1 MNAARHT
8 FRFLRLSAALLA
20 TAWLGGCLAGPAI
33 DDPVRVGPFFA
44 PRNFAGDKTM
54 PANVHRVLVLPLYGG
69 NLTEPEAVAALDPV
83 IITTL
88 QRQQRFEVVPLSR
101 EECAQRFGV
110 REFSSAG
117 ALPHGF
123 LEQVGRYYAADAVLF
138 VDLTVYQPYRPLSVG
153 FRAKLATVQ
162 DVRLIWSFDEI
173 FSATDPS
180 VVNAVR
186 RFYLQEQ
193 HTTPPV
199 DLSTAALQSP
209 GRFAAYA
216 ADTMFATL
224 PPR

>member
-1 MNAARHT
+1 MSPSRHSV
-8 FRFLRLSAALLA
+8 RFLRVASALLAAALL
-20 TAWLGGCLAGPAI
+20 GGCAGGPAI
-33 DDPVRVGPFFA
+33 NDPVRVGPFFA

-54 PANVHRVLVLPLYGG
+54 PATIRRVLVLPVCGG

-83 IITTL
+83 ILTTL

-101 EECAQRFGV
+101 EECAQRFGA

-138 VDLTVYQPYRPLSVG
+138 VDLTVYQPYRPLGLG

-173 FSATDPS
+173 FSVTNPA

-186 RFYLQEQ
+186 RFHLQEQ

-199 DLSTAALQSP
+199 DLSVAALQSP